1 MGTIPAPLVRS
12 LKRRLGLVRAVET
25 GTWVGGG
32 ALLLA
37 DAFDD
42 VTTIELS
49 PEVAA
54 RAREILAR
62 EPVTVLEGDSR
73 TLLRPSMEPTFY
85 FLDAHWCGGITG
97 GAEAECPVLQEL
109 DAIAGGSPD
118 DVIVIDD
125 AKLFVEPPPPPHRA
139 EDWPTLA
146 EVEER
151 IARHWPGHGVTVA
164 HDQIVAVPARAADL
178 IADWSSQPFVPPQRD
193 RNPVRR
199 ALRRVKRLARRGPA
213 RTRPARRARG

>member
-32 ALLLA
+32 ALLLS
-37 DAFDD
+37 DAFDE
-42 VTTIELS
+42 VTTIEVS

-73 TLLRPSMEPTFY
+73 RLLQPSIEPTFY

-97 GAEAECPVLQEL
+97 GADAECPVLEEL
-109 DAIAGGSPD
+109 DAIAGGSRD

-125 AKLFVEPPPPPHRA
+125 AKLFVEPPPPPHRVD
-139 EDWPTLA
+139 DWPTLA
-146 EVEER
+146 VVEER
-151 IARHWPGHGVTVA
+151 LARHWPGHRVVVA
-164 HDQIVAVPARAADL
+164 HDQIVAVPQRAADL
-178 IADWSSQPFVPPQRD
+178 VEDWSSQPFVEPQRD
-193 RNPVRR
+193 RNP
-199 ALRRVKRLARRGPA
+199 LRRVLRRVRRLVRRGS
-213 RTRPARRARG
+213 G